1 VACQPQA
8 EGYRMSTSL
17 GCILLQMIESA
28 HACHHQAKPSGD
40 LYLLGSNTAGFIY
53 FKLEIK
59 GNYNSR
65 TVFIKL
71 SYFSGRS

>member
-1 VACQPQA
+1 VACHHQA

-17 GCILLQMIESA
+17 RCVVLQMIERT

-40 LYLLGSNTAGFIY
+40 LYLLGLNATGFIY

-59 GNYNSR
+59 EN
-65 TVFIKL
+65 
-71 SYFSGRS
+71 